1 MMTNNSFSDY
11 IHKALTFYLIFG
23 ICMIILYCKIFE
35 FIIIRTSIKKNIVN
49 ENLNNETYINEE
61 IINEKCKE
69 LGWLDE

>member
-49 ENLNNETYINEE
+49 ENLNNETYKLTMEKSIKEDKE
-61 IINEKCKE
+61 IEI
-69 LGWLDE
+69 